1 MGSKVYLNQRNQS
14 EFVRHIIKVYLRNE
28 AEFVTDLPVHRI
40 ERNLPKPILYR
51 ID

>member
-28 AEFVTDLPVHRI
+28 FVTDLPVHRI